1 MRVEAC
7 ICFDRSVNN
16 FIICKIGTREKVES
30 IIGLGKIISI
40 KAIHGSG
47 LCLTRTRLECIG

>member
-1 MRVEAC
+1 MRGEAC

-47 LCLTRTRLECIG
+47 LCLTRTRPES

>member
-1 MRVEAC
+1 MRGEAC

-16 FIICKIGTREKVES
+16 FIICKTGTREKVES

-40 KAIHGSG
+40 RTIHGSS
-47 LCLTRTRLECIG
+47 LCPIWT